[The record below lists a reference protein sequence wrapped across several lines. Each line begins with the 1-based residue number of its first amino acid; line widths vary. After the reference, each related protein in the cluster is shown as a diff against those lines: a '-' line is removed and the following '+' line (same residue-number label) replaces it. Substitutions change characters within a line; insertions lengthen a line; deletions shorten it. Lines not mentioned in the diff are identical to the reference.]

1 MMLDNATYNKVKLL
15 YKLSNLCWFLEK
27 HAIADATAGG
37 DAETAEALM
46 LLKRDLQKHI
56 ERIQKGLCLLTQ

>member
-27 HAIADATAGG
+27 HAITDATAGG
-37 DAETAEALM
+37 DPEAAESLM

>member
-27 HAIADATAGG
+27 HAIADAAAGG
-37 DAETAEALM
+37 DAESADALM
-46 LLKRDLQKHI
+46 TLKRDLQKHI